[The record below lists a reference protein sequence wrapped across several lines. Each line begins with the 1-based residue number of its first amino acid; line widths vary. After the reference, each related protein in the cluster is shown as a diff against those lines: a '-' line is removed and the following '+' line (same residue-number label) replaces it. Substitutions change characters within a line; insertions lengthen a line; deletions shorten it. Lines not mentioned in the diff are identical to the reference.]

1 MNIGQK
7 VKIKKLDKLPMEMQN
22 RTYAGMAGQAA
33 VIIDRIY
40 SEAQQAHSYKLQLD
54 LSKTVPT
61 ATFPEEALELVVEEA
76 PAEYT
81 HEIEY
86 LDNVVLVRFYEIRG
100 DKKTEISRGHGHI
113 IHAGAAGVAQAA
125 SYAMFRAYEALQ
137 VQRDR
142 K

>member
-7 VKIKKLDKLPMEMQN
+7 VKIKKLDKLPVEMQN

-61 ATFPEEALELVVEEA
+61 ATFPEEALELVVEEE
-76 PAEYT
+76 PAEYA

-86 LDNVVLVRFYEIRG
+86 LDNVVLVRFYEIRDG
-100 DKKTEISRGHGHI
+100 KKIELARGHGHI
-113 IHAGAAGVAQAA
+113 IHAGAIGVAQAT
-125 SYAMFRAYEALQ
+125 SYAMFRALGALQ
-137 VQRDR
+137 EEAAQR
-142 K
+142 